1 LISGSDVQP
10 VPILHSESSTFTF
23 DNRHD
28 LSSCDRSVAHN
39 CYGLNDVLNDGR
51 KQGIVKKYWSTEKA
65 RSKICRIEIFK
76 SIFHFLKKCEH
87 LNLPQTL
94 KEVMNS
100 ENLKYSELKN
110 ACRAA
115 VNVEILRNFFPIS
128 DIRNQRRQKLDNFFA
143 LEGPKNEDKF
153 VKQQAVLL
161 LSGTVGDPK
170 SEDSNDFTQP
180 LRQGGFDA
188 RKVPVLKTTFCN
200 QVTQISVI
208 LIATNVLYSCSFSM
222 IIFVECH
229 LGCFTGKHREIFGK
243 QPGER

>member
-1 LISGSDVQP
+1 LISGSDAQS

-23 DNRHD
+23 ENRHD

-39 CYGLNDVLNDGR
+39 CCGLNDVLNDGR

-87 LNLPQTL
+87 LNLPQSL
-94 KEVMNS
+94 KEVMKS

-110 ACRAA
+110 ACRAP
-115 VNVEILRNFFPIS
+115 VNVEFLRNFFPIS
-128 DIRNQRRQKLDNFFA
+128 DIRNQRRQKLDNFFVFD
-143 LEGPKNEDKF
+143 GPKYEDKF
-153 VKQQAVLL
+153 ANQQTVLL
-161 LSGTVGDPK
+161 LSGTVGDHK

-180 LRQGGFDA
+180 LRQAGFDA

-200 QVTQISVI
+200 QVTQSKC
-208 LIATNVLYSCSFSM
+208 LLSF
-222 IIFVECH
+222 
-229 LGCFTGKHREIFGK
+229 
-243 QPGER
+243 